1 MLVISNTSPLL
12 NLAIIDHLHLI
23 EQQFG
28 EIIIPKG
35 VFVELRISENLKG
48 SQELRQAIK
57 KGWIKVKEVQNK
69 AFVQLLRR
77 ELDLGETEAIALAI
91 ESKADLLLLDEREG
105 RKIARNFNVK
115 ITGIMGIIL
124 KAWHQE
130 KIVSVED
137 VINQLRTDA
146 HFHISAKLE
155 QQILQETKF
164 DNFD

>member
-48 SQELRQAIK
+48 SQELRQAIE
-57 KGWIKVKEVQNK
+57 KGWIKVQEVQNK

-105 RKIARNFNVK
+105 RRIARNFNVK
-115 ITGIMGIIL
+115 ITGIMGIVL

-164 DNFD
+164 YNFD

>member
-48 SQELRQAIK
+48 SQELRQAIE
-57 KGWIKVKEVQNK
+57 KGWIKVQEVQNK

-105 RKIARNFNVK
+105 RRIARNFNVK
-115 ITGIMGIIL
+115 ITGIMGIVL

-137 VINQLRTDA
+137 VINQLRKDA

-164 DNFD
+164 YNFD